1 MLAANQRICIPFL
14 RPKNIRAFR
23 QMLRI
28 ALLSAAFCLAATVPA
43 HAQVSGQNVNMVS
56 GTNWTNGDPFLQ
68 RQNEPS
74 IAVSSRN
81 SSHLLG
87 GANDY
92 RTVDLPGLL
101 GIDERGDSWLGVFK
115 SFDGGL
121 TWKSTLLPGYPLDS
135 SPEGAAS
142 PIHGRQAAA
151 DPLVRAGT
159 NGLFFLT
166 GIAFDRG

>member
-1 MLAANQRICIPFL
+1 MRVSPSRSLLLVPRRVQAQSKIRPL
-14 RPKNIRAFR
+14 RV
-23 QMLRI
+23 L
-28 ALLSAAFCLAATVPA
+28 ALLVLCCCTMSSTPVS
-43 HAQVSGQNVNMVS
+43 AQVAGQNVNMVS
-56 GTNWTNGDPFLQ
+56 GTGWTNGDPFLE

-74 IAVSSRN
+74 IAVSTRN
-81 SSHLLG
+81 TSHLFG
-87 GANDY
+87 AANDY

-159 NGLFFLT
+159 NGL
-166 GIAFDRG
+166 